1 LCSECGNALS
11 DQGEQVTD
19 SRKTQGLADSL
30 SELAEEKDVPPDEFA
45 EMLEDKSAMDL
56 MRDLMT

>member
-1 LCSECGNALS
+1 VSS
-11 DQGEQVTD
+11 DQTEQVTD
-19 SRKTQGLADSL
+19 SRNTQGLADSL
-30 SELAEEKDVPPDEFA
+30 SELAEQQDVPPDEFA